1 MLLKQVMVSLL
12 SSISVDDQTVATF
25 AKCLSVATNS
35 TQIINV
41 SLKLKSVSQ
50 MTGSEVLS
58 FKKKLENFK
67 WKTHIFLQSSNKSI
81 FINTEKNLEHQ
92 VKETVLIWRYDNSIA
107 LQSILKQE
115 RTSYNVK
122 MTDTVRNHVC
132 LDVIVNG
139 LVVNQTLFVQTVTC
153 MEFLEHDKL
162 VPPNDI
168 VLPIITY
175 TGCSISAIALLI
187 SIIIS
192 RKLALTKSTPGNNL
206 ENLFVALGL
215 SNVLFMIGIGANDYQ
230 TVCYLL
236 GILLHYLW
244 LVAFAFMSISVVY
257 MCNRLTQVVAHV
269 QCDDGNVLKGK
280 YLLTCLG
287 LFLPLMFVFP
297 SVVLDF
303 FTVPYFSA
311 KYSGSV
317 CFPTGYLSNLVF
329 VSGPITLSIVLNTI
343 ALIRIIIHVTRNSIT
358 MSHVRKTNSF
368 QEGHVYLRICVISGI
383 FWIMGILGVF
393 FQSTI
398 IDYVFIVLCS
408 LQGLCVFVA
417 QMTTRSIRKNIRAYR
432 RAELSHPST

>member
-1 MLLKQVMVSLL
+1 MTKLLQRSQNVV
-12 SSISVDDQTVATF
+12 
-25 AKCLSVATNS
+25 TNS

-92 VKETVLIWRYDNSIA
+92 DKETVLIWRYDNSIA
-107 LQSILKQE
+107 LQSMLKQE
-115 RTSYNVK
+115 MTSYNVK
-122 MTDTVRNHVC
+122 MTDMVRNHVC

-206 ENLFVALGL
+206 ENLYVALGL

-230 TVCYLL
+230 TVCYIL
-236 GILLHYLW
+236 GILLHYPW

-257 MCNRLTQVVAHV
+257 MCNTLTQTVAHV

-280 YLLTCLG
+280 WLFTCLG

-297 SVVLDF
+297 SVLLDF
-303 FTVPYFSA
+303 FRVPYFSA

-317 CFPTGYLSNLVF
+317 CLATGYLSNLVF

-343 ALIRIIIHVTRNSIT
+343 ALIRIIIYLTRNSIT

-368 QEGHVYLRICVISGI
+368 KEGQVYLRICVLSGVV
-383 FWIMGILGVF
+383 WIMGILGAC

-408 LQGLCVFVA
+408 LQGLCVFVS
-417 QMTTRSIRKNIRAYR
+417 QMTTRSIKKEIRAYR
-432 RAELSHPST
+432 KAEFSHPST

>member
-25 AKCLSVATNS
+25 AKCLSVVTNS

-67 WKTHIFLQSSNKSI
+67 WKIHIFLQSSNKSI
-81 FINTEKNLEHQ
+81 VINTEKNLEHQ
-92 VKETVLIWRYDNSIA
+92 DKEPVLIWRYDNIIA
-107 LQSILKQE
+107 LQSMLKQE
-115 RTSYNVK
+115 MTSYNVK
-122 MTDTVRNHVC
+122 MTDMVRNHVC

-168 VLPIITY
+168 ALPIITY

-206 ENLFVALGL
+206 EHLYVALGL

-230 TVCYLL
+230 TVCYIL

-257 MCNRLTQVVAHV
+257 MCNTLTQTVAHV

-280 YLLTCLG
+280 CMFTCLG
-287 LFLPLMFVFP
+287 LFLPVMFVFP
-297 SVVLDF
+297 SVLLDF
-303 FTVPYFSA
+303 FIVPYFSA

-343 ALIRIIIHVTRNSIT
+343 ALIRIIIYLTRNSIT
-358 MSHVRKTNSF
+358 MSQVRKTNSF
-368 QEGHVYLRICVISGI
+368 QEGQVYLRICVISGI
-383 FWIMGILGVF
+383 VWIMGILGAF

-417 QMTTRSIRKNIRAYR
+417 QMTTRSIRKEIHAYR
-432 RAELSHPST
+432 RPEFPYPST

>member
-25 AKCLSVATNS
+25 AKCLSVVTNS

-58 FKKKLENFK
+58 FKKKLESFK
-67 WKTHIFLQSSNKSI
+67 WKTHIFLQSSNESI

-92 VKETVLIWRYDNSIA
+92 DKESVLIWRYDNNIA

-115 RTSYNVK
+115 MTSHNVE
-122 MTDTVRNHVC
+122 MTDTVRNDVC

-139 LVVNQTLFVQTVTC
+139 LVVNETLFLQTVTC

-162 VPPNDI
+162 VLPNDI
-168 VLPIITY
+168 VQPIITY

-192 RKLALTKSTPGNNL
+192 RKFGFTNSIPGNNL
-206 ENLFVALGL
+206 ENLCVALGL
-215 SNVLFMIGIGANDYQ
+215 SNVLFMIGVGANDYQ
-230 TVCYLL
+230 TLCYIL

-257 MCNRLTQVVAHV
+257 MCNTLTQTVAHKHGDNGSV
-269 QCDDGNVLKGK
+269 FKSKCLFA
-280 YLLTCLG
+280 CLG
-287 LFLPLMFVFP
+287 LFLPIMFVFP
-297 SVVLDF
+297 SVLLDF
-303 FTVPYFSA
+303 FRVPYFAA

-343 ALIRIIIHVTRNSIT
+343 ALIRIMIYVTRNSIA

-368 QEGHVYLRICVISGI
+368 QEGQVYLRIYVISGI
-383 FWIMGILGVF
+383 FWIMGILGAF

-398 IDYVFIVLCS
+398 IEYVFIVLCS

-417 QMTTRSIRKNIRAYR
+417 QMTTRLIRKEIRAYR
-432 RAELSHPST
+432 RPKLSYP